1 MKKVILTA
9 ALILGGLTTFATSAI
24 TFNQTDKVVMTTQE
38 EFKEVKAEE
47 LPQAVKDAF
56 AKDFKA
62 ATLKKASVNAE
73 QLYKLEIIVDGK
85 EYAIHA
91 DKDGNWIKKD

>member
-9 ALILGGLTTFATSAI
+9 ALIFGGLTTFATSAI

-38 EFKEVKAEE
+38 EFKEVKVEE

-62 ATLKKASVNAE
+62 ATLKK
-73 QLYKLEIIVDGK
+73 LR
-85 EYAIHA
+85 
-91 DKDGNWIKKD
+91 